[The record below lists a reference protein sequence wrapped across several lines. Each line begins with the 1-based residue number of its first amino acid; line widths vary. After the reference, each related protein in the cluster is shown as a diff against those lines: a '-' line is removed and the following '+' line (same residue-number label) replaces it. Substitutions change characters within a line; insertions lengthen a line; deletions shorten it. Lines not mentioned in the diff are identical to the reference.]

1 MNLFSKQI
9 ILLVLAMA
17 EASTVATAQTV
28 SASPENQVFQFMTTG
43 SFDFGGGTNRKATA
57 YLWIP
62 PTCQRVRGVLVAGR
76 NVPEHWLV
84 GHSTIRAACA
94 DSDLAIMWCCPTFY
108 LGAVKDGKRH
118 GEFLQQLLTQ
128 LATQSGYAEIATV
141 PWLPI
146 GESYHL
152 GMVKQIVNAWPER
165 CIAAVQI
172 KGGYLDI
179 QSTSVPILTAIGTC
193 DEWDQEKKDLL
204 NQWKDVSIYNKHEQR
219 RAKTPEWPGSLL
231 IEGGSGHFECTE
243 PMARIIAQYIR
254 AAAKVRLSLDGSPA
268 LRPVNLD
275 AGYVAGLPVP
285 GAKALPPIR
294 YQDCPPD
301 ARSLPWYFDE
311 TLAKAAC
318 AMADINWSAQTQV
331 PVFADAAGKAIPF
344 GNRGIS
350 SPLPFVPGNDG
361 VTLQL
366 GATFL
371 EKIPDGFVHA
381 GTTLGHAPGSPI
393 VEWICGP
400 LAPLGDNRFRIAL
413 DRTWPDS
420 PVYLRVWHSGDRTFR
435 LSVQPGEFKLNP
447 NTQGKP
453 QKITFDAIADQKIG
467 AKELQLRATSDA
479 GLPVQFFVRAGPA
492 VIHSD
497 RLVLTAIPPRS
508 KLPLAVT
515 VAAWQWGRAYEPAVQ
530 TAEIVERRFQV
541 GPEL

>member
-1 MNLFSKQI
+1 MNQFSKQI
-9 ILLVLAMA
+9 IFLVLTMA
-17 EASTVATAQTV
+17 VASTVAAAQTV

-43 SFDFGGGTNRKATA
+43 SFDFGGGTNRTATV

-62 PTCQRVRGVLVAGR
+62 PACQRVRGVLVAGR
-76 NVPEHWLV
+76 NVPEHGLV
-84 GHSTIRAACA
+84 GHPAIRAACA
-94 DSDLAIMWCCPTFY
+94 DSDLAIAWCCPTFY

-118 GEFLQQLLTQ
+118 GEFLQQLLAQ
-128 LATQSGYAEIATV
+128 LATRSGYDELAIV
-141 PWLPI
+141 PWLPM

-193 DEWDQEKKDLL
+193 DEWDQEKKDML
-204 NQWKDVSIYNKHEQR
+204 NQWKDVSFYHKHERR

-254 AAAKVRLSLDGSPA
+254 AAAKARLSPDGSPA

-275 AGYVAGLPVP
+275 DGYVVGLPVP
-285 GAKALPPIR
+285 GAKALPPTR
-294 YQDCPPD
+294 HNVCPPD

-311 TLAKAAC
+311 TLAKAAR

-350 SPLPFVPGNDG
+350 SPLPFVAGDDG
-361 VTLQL
+361 VTFQL

-371 EKIPDGFVHA
+371 EKLPEGFVHA
-381 GTTLGHAPGSPI
+381 GTTLGHAPGQPA

-420 PVYLRVWHSGDRTFR
+420 PVYLRVWHPGDRTFR
-435 LSVQPGEFKLNP
+435 LSVQPGELKLNP

-453 QKITFDAIADQKIG
+453 QKITFDPVPDQKAS
-467 AKELQLRATSDA
+467 AKEIQLRATSDA
-479 GLPVQFFVRAGPA
+479 GLPVRFFVRAGPA
-492 VIHSD
+492 EIHGD
-497 RLVLTAIPPRS
+497 RLVFTAIPPRS
-508 KLPLAVT
+508 KMPLTVT
-515 VAAWQWGRAYEPAVQ
+515 VAAWQWGLASGPAVQ
-530 TAEIVERRFQV
+530 TAEIVERSFHVCRD
-541 GPEL
+541 